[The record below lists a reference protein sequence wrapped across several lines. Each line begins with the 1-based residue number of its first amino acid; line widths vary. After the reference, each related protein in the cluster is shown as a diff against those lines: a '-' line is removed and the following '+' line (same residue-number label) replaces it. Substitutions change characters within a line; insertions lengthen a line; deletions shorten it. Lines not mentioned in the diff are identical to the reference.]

1 MQTFD
6 CPKCGAPVTYDPY
19 SAASTARCSYC
30 QSQLALPNDLRGE
43 PARVLEQIEINI
55 GPQIASG
62 AKTGLKLLVLIPL
75 FIVVLVFVV
84 ILMVFGMVGHLVK
97 SITDPLR
104 APIATRSGPSGSRTG
119 DPANTFAGVVLKFGS
134 EGIGPGMMTDA
145 RSIGVDG
152 KGNIYVGEY
161 SGGRIQVFDS
171 AGQFITQWMADPK
184 MPLRGLAADRK
195 GNVFIAQHGIIT
207 RYDGATGES
216 LGQLDYSDGAGFDDV
231 IATPDGGLLCA
242 WYRGSDDIVRF
253 NAAGKVVG
261 IIRKAISTATDR
273 SELNTRVAIDGL
285 GNIYALG
292 GFTNGAFKFR
302 SDGKFLNRIGSP
314 GRQPGQ
320 ISGANAIAVDG
331 KGRVFVSDTKG
342 VQVFDSDGRYLAVF
356 KPEGVASG
364 MVFNDKNELLVVA
377 RNKVMKFVL
386 NQ

>member
-1 MQTFD
+1 
-6 CPKCGAPVTYDPY
+6 
-19 SAASTARCSYC
+19 
-30 QSQLALPNDLRGE
+30 
-43 PARVLEQIEINI
+43 VLEQFEINI
-55 GPQIASG
+55 GPQIAST
-62 AKTGLKLLVLIPL
+62 AKKGLTLLFVASIVFVLVVVV
-75 FIVVLVFVV
+75 VVLVAAG
-84 ILMVFGMVGHLVK
+84 VFTHMIK
-97 SITDPLR
+97 SITDPLK
-104 APIATRSGPSGSRTG
+104 APIATRSGPAGSRAG

-145 RSIGVDG
+145 RSIAVDG

-216 LGQLDYSDGAGFDDV
+216 LGQVDYSDGAGFDDV
-231 IATPDGGLLCA
+231 IATPDGGLLCS
-242 WYRGSDDIVRF
+242 WYSGSDDIVRF
-253 NAAGKVVG
+253 NAAGKAVST
-261 IIRKAISTATDR
+261 IRKAISTAADR
-273 SELNTRVAIDGL
+273 SELNTRVAMDGL

-292 GFTNGAFKFR
+292 SFTNGVFKFR

-320 ISGANAIAVDG
+320 ISSANAIAVDG
-331 KGRVFVSDTKG
+331 KGRVFVSDSKG

-356 KPEGVASG
+356 KPDGVASG
-364 MVFNDKNELLVVA
+364 MVFNDKNELLIVA

-386 NQ
+386 SQ

>member
-6 CPKCGAPVTYDPY
+6 CPKCGAPVMYDPNV
-19 SAASTARCSYC
+19 AGGTARCSYC
-30 QSQLALPNDLRGE
+30 QSQLALPNEFRGE
-43 PARVLEQIEINI
+43 PARVIEQFEINV
-55 GPQIASG
+55 GPQVASG
-62 AKTGLKLLVLIPL
+62 AKKIISLFLLIPF
-75 FIVVLVFVV
+75 FIVVVVLIV
-84 ILMVFGMVGHLVK
+84 ILAVFGMIGHMVK
-97 SITDPLR
+97 SITAPLR
-104 APIATRSGPSGSRTG
+104 SPIATRSGPSGSRT
-119 DPANTFAGVVLKFGS
+119 DDAANSFASVVLKFGS

-161 SGGRIQVFDS
+161 SGGRVQVFDS
-171 AGQFITQWMADPK
+171 SGQFTTQWMVDPK
-184 MPLRGLAADRK
+184 MPLRGLTADRK
-195 GNVFIAQHGIIT
+195 GTVYVAQHGIIT
-207 RYDGATGES
+207 RYDGQTGRS
-216 LGQLDYSDGAGFDDV
+216 LGEVAYTEGGGFDDV
-231 IATPDGGLLCA
+231 TATPDGGLLCA
-242 WYRGSDDIVRF
+242 WYRGSDDLIRF
-253 NAAGKVVG
+253 NADGKVSN
-261 IIRKAISTATDR
+261 IIRKAISTEADR

-292 GFTNGAFKFR
+292 GFTNAVFKFR

-342 VQVFDSDGRYLAVF
+342 VQVFDSDGRYLNVF
-356 KPEGVASG
+356 RPEGVVFG
-364 MVFNDKNELLVVA
+364 MVFNDENELLVVA